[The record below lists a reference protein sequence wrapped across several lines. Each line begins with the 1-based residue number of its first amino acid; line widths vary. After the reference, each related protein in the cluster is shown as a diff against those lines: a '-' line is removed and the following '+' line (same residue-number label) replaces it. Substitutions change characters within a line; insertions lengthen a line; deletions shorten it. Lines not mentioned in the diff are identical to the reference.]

1 MLVSSLVED
10 TVHDYAHI
18 PPPPPAPSPY
28 FAPPVATP
36 VGPSRR
42 RGWVVGAGAFA
53 VVALVF
59 GVLALTRGGSHSP
72 SSALAAAAARTEAQ
86 TSARVEM
93 TMVLPLAGI
102 TAPLTVSGE
111 VDFTSGASR
120 FVIDLSGLVGAS
132 KGQLAPDQTRVE
144 LVTKGLVSYMKI
156 PGLDALT
163 GASGKW
169 IKLDSAAL
177 AKGRSGVD
185 LENLFAQQRNDP
197 SQMLDLLRTHAQSV
211 TEVGRDNVRG
221 VATTR
226 STAKIDIAQLYRARA
241 VVVDETRLAAAVE
254 QFSGGVMTVDVWIDD
269 AGLVRR
275 QAIAVPSAAG
285 VLTYNI
291 EFFDFGA
298 PVHVTVPADRDAI
311 DLTALIGTR

>member
-1 MLVSSLVED
+1 M
-10 TVHDYAHI
+10 HDYAHI
-18 PPPPPAPSPY
+18 PPPPPAPAPY

-53 VVALVF
+53 IAALVL
-59 GVLALTRGGSHSP
+59 GVVALTRGGSADP

-86 TSARVEM
+86 KSARVEM

-120 FVIDLSGLVGAS
+120 FVIDLSGLVGVS
-132 KGQLAPDQTRVE
+132 KGQLTADQPRVE

-169 IKLDSAAL
+169 IKLDAAAL
-177 AKGRSGVD
+177 AKGQSVD
-185 LENLFAQQRNDP
+185 LQNLLSGQRNDP

-211 TEVGRDNVRG
+211 TEVGREDVRG

-226 STAKIDIAQLYRARA
+226 STATIDIAQLYRASGT
-241 VVVDETRLAAAVE
+241 VVDEKRLGAAIE
-254 QFSGGVMTVDVWIDD
+254 QLSGGVMTVDVWIDD

-275 QAIAVPSAAG
+275 QAIAVPSTTG

-298 PVHVTVPADRDAI
+298 PVQVTVPADRDAI

>member
-1 MLVSSLVED
+1 M
-10 TVHDYAHI
+10 HDYAHI
-18 PPPPPAPSPY
+18 PPPPPAPAPY

-53 VVALVF
+53 IAALVLGVVAF
-59 GVLALTRGGSHSP
+59 TRGGSADP
-72 SSALAAAAARTEAQ
+72 SSAFAAAAARTEAQ
-86 TSARVEM
+86 KSARVEM

-120 FVIDLSGLVGAS
+120 FVIDLSGLVGVS
-132 KGQLAPDQTRVE
+132 KGQLTADQPRVE

-169 IKLDSAAL
+169 IKLDAAAL
-177 AKGRSGVD
+177 AKGQNVD
-185 LENLFAQQRNDP
+185 LQHLLSEQRNDP
-197 SQMLDLLRTHAQSV
+197 SQMLDLLRTRAQSV
-211 TEVGRDNVRG
+211 TEVGRDDVRG
-221 VATTR
+221 VATTH
-226 STAKIDIAQLYRARA
+226 STAKIDIAQLYRDSGT
-241 VVVDETRLAAAVE
+241 VVDEARLAAAIG
-254 QFSGGVMTVDVWIDD
+254 QLSGGVMTVDVWIDD

-275 QAIAVPSAAG
+275 QSIAVPSATG

-298 PVHVTVPADRDAI
+298 PVQVTVPADRDAI